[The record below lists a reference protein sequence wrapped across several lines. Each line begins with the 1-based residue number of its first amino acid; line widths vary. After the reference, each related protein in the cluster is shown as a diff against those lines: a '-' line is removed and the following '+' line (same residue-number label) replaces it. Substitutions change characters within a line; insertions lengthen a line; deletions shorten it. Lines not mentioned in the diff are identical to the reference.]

1 MSTSAGIRAE
11 TPGARRGIWDW
22 PSRIWWFVRRWPVIP
37 GIALFGLLFIAIFA
51 PLIAPYDPVKQHLR
65 DTLAHP
71 VWDQE
76 WYEANPKVQTH
87 ILGADRYGRDV
98 LSRVMYGARISLL
111 LAFISLISGMIL
123 GVWAGMIAG
132 YYGGLIDELI
142 ARFVDIWHSIPFLLL
157 ALVVS
162 VTIGQG
168 IVVMIGLLIALTWVG
183 MVRNIR
189 AEVYTLKARDYV
201 ALAKVAGASDFR
213 ILLRHVLPGVLNL
226 LLVMASARVGGLIL
240 TEASLSFLGVGIPSH
255 IPTWGIMIN
264 DGRETLS
271 VAWWAS
277 VFPGLGIFL
286 TVMSLNFLGDWVR
299 DRTDPRL
306 RQLD

>member
-1 MSTSAGIRAE
+1 MNKTVDLPAGLAPRKA
-11 TPGARRGIWDW
+11 TVWNW
-22 PSRIWWFVRRWPVIP
+22 PSRAWRFVRRWPVIP
-37 GIALFGLLFIAIFA
+37 GFIIFGLIFIAVTA
-51 PLIAPYDPVKQHLR
+51 PVLAPYDPVKQYLR

-71 VWDQE
+71 VWDQG
-76 WYEANPKVQTH
+76 WYDEHPGVQTH
-87 ILGADRYGRDV
+87 ILGADRFGRDV

-111 LAFISLISGMIL
+111 LASVSLVSGMIL

-132 YYGGLIDELI
+132 YYGGFIDEVI
-142 ARFVDIWHSIPFLLL
+142 ARFVDIWHAIPFLLL

-168 IVVMIGLLIALTWVG
+168 IPIMIGLLVALTWVA

-189 AEVYTLKARDYV
+189 AEVYTLRTRDYV
-201 ALAKVAGASDFR
+201 ALARIAGASDFR
-213 ILLRHVLPGVLNL
+213 ILFRHILPGVLNL

-240 TEASLSFLGVGIPSH
+240 TEASLSFLGVGVPSH

-264 DGRETLS
+264 DGRQTLS
-271 VAWWAS
+271 IAWWVS
-277 VFPGLGIFL
+277 VFPGIGIFL
-286 TVMSLNFLGDWVR
+286 TVMSMNFLGDWIR

>member
-22 PSRIWWFVRRWPVIP
+22 LSRVWWFVRRWPVIP

>member
-1 MSTSAGIRAE
+1 M
-11 TPGARRGIWDW
+11 PGDLATRKTTIWSW
-22 PSRIWWFVRRWPVIP
+22 LSGVWWFLRRWPVVP
-37 GIALFGLLFIAIFA
+37 GMALFGLLFIAISA
-51 PLIAPYDPVKQHLR
+51 PYIAPYDPVKQHLR
-65 DTLAHP
+65 DTLAPP
-71 VWDQE
+71 VWNQA
-76 WYEANPKVQTH
+76 WYDAHPKVQTH

-111 LAFISLISGMIL
+111 LASIALVSGMIL
-123 GVWAGMIAG
+123 GVWAGMVAG

-168 IVVMIGLLIALTWVG
+168 IVIMIGLLIALTWVA

-201 ALAKVAGASDFR
+201 ALAKIAGASDFR
-213 ILLRHVLPGVLNL
+213 IMLRHILPGVLNL
-226 LLVMASARVGGLIL
+226 LLVMASARVGALIL

-271 VAWWAS
+271 IAWWVS

>member
-1 MSTSAGIRAE
+1 VNSTIDLPTVVVPRLTLWRWPARA
-11 TPGARRGIWDW
+11 
-22 PSRIWWFVRRWPVIP
+22 WWFIRRYPVIP
-37 GIALFGLLFIAIFA
+37 GIVMVGLIFMAVSA
-51 PLIAPYDPVKQHLR
+51 PWLAPYNPVKQ
-65 DTLAHP
+65 TLADSLARPFWHKA
-71 VWDQE
+71 
-76 WYEANPKVQTH
+76 WYEANPRAQTH
-87 ILGADRYGRDV
+87 ILGADRFGRDV

-111 LAFISLISGMIL
+111 LASVSLFSGMVL

-142 ARFVDIWHSIPFLLL
+142 ARFVDIWHAIPFLLL

-168 IVVMIGLLIALTWVG
+168 IVIMIGLLVALTWVG

-201 ALAKVAGASDFR
+201 ALARIAGASDFR
-213 ILLRHVLPGVLNL
+213 ILLRHILPGVLNL

-240 TEASLSFLGVGIPSH
+240 TEASLSFLGVGVPSH
-255 IPTWGIMIN
+255 IPTWGIMIS
-264 DGRETLS
+264 DGRESLAH
-271 VAWWAS
+271 AWWIS
-277 VFPGLGIFL
+277 VFPGIGIFL
-286 TVMSLNFLGDWVR
+286 TVMSMNFLGDWIR

>member
-1 MSTSAGIRAE
+1 VSTSAGIRAE

-22 PSRIWWFVRRWPVIP
+22 PSRVWWFVRRWPVIP
-37 GIALFGLLFIAIFA
+37 GIALFGLLVMAIFA
-51 PLIAPYDPVKQHLR
+51 PLIAPYDPVQQHLR
-65 DTLAHP
+65 DTLARP

-213 ILLRHVLPGVLNL
+213 ILLRHILPGVLNL
-226 LLVMASARVGGLIL
+226 LLVMASARVGALIL
-240 TEASLSFLGVGIPSH
+240 TEASLSFLGVGVPSH

-264 DGRETLS
+264 DGRQTLS

>member
-132 YYGGLIDELI
+132 YYGGLIDEPI

-168 IVVMIGLLIALTWVG
+168 IVVMIALLIALTWVG
-183 MVRNIR
+183 TVRNIR
-189 AEVYTLKARDYV
+189 ADVYTLKARDYV
-201 ALAKVAGASDFR
+201 ALARIAGASDFR

-226 LLVMASARVGGLIL
+226 LLVMASARVGALIL